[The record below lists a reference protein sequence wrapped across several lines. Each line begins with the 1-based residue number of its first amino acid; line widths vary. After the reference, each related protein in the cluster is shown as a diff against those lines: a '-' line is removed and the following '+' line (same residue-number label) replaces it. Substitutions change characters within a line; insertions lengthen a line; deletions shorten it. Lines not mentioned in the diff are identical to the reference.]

1 VQAALDFLEING
13 VDTGF
18 LPELVTYEA
27 MIKVA
32 SHELDRSGLAQFF
45 RDALKPTT

>member
-13 VDTGF
+13 VDTSG
-18 LPELVTYEA
+18 LPELAASQA

-32 SHELDRSGLAQFF
+32 NHEAGPSWLGAILS
-45 RDALKPTT
+45 